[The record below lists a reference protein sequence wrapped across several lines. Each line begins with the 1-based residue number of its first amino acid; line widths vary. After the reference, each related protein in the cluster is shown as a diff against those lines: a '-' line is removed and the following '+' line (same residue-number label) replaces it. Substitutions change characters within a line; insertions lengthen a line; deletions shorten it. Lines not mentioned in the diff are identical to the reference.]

1 MDVFQQPKAK
11 PLMKLRSTS
20 SSRRAASVAA
30 SRARWAATSVLL
42 ALASAAQAQGV
53 DAPTLQALDAQ
64 IAKVSPQLV
73 AWRRDI
79 HAHPELSGQEVR
91 TAALVAEH
99 LRRLGL
105 SVQTGVGGTGVVA
118 TLQGAHPGKLVAL
131 RADMD
136 ALPVPEGT
144 GLPFASQVKA
154 QYQGKEVPVM
164 HACGHDGHTA
174 ILMGVAQA
182 LVGMKDQIHGSV
194 RFIFQPAEE
203 GAPGEPDAKGVSP
216 SFGAKAMIEQGVLK
230 DVQAIYGLH
239 LTANIPLGVAGYRS
253 GPLMASADDI
263 HIDVQGRGAHGSAPW
278 AGVDPIVAA
287 SQVVLGL
294 QTVVS
299 RQLNIS
305 KEPAVIT
312 IGQIQGGTRY
322 NIIPDNVE
330 MMGTLRTFDED
341 MRQDALKR
349 ITTTAESIAAAS
361 GAKAKVRFGPVAYP
375 VTTNPVALTEASLPA
390 LKLAMGGKATVIPKV
405 SGSEDFSEFQKV
417 VPGFFYFLGAPPK
430 GKDFTKAPPNH
441 SPQFDI
447 DEDQLPVGARS
458 LAALAVDFL
467 QRSH

>member
-1 MDVFQQPKAK
+1 MRNSLTVLSLAAG
-11 PLMKLRSTS
+11 LAA
-20 SSRRAASVAA
+20 AASG
-30 SRARWAATSVLL
+30 
-42 ALASAAQAQGV
+42 AQA
-53 DAPTLQALDAQ
+53 QALDAAGLQ
-64 IAKVSPQLV
+64 AIDAAVSAIAPKMVQ
-73 AWRRDI
+73 WRRDI

-91 TAALVAEH
+91 TAQLVAEH

-105 SVQTGVGGTGVVA
+105 EVQTGVGGTGVVG
-118 TLQGAHPGKLVAL
+118 TLRGGLPGKVVAL

-136 ALPVPEGT
+136 ALPMPEKT
-144 GLPFASQVKA
+144 GLPFASQAKA
-154 QYQGKEVPVM
+154 SYQGKEVPVA
-164 HACGHDGHTA
+164 HSCGHDAHVA
-174 ILMGVAQA
+174 MLMGAAEALAGLRAQ
-182 LVGMKDQIHGSV
+182 LPGTVK
-194 RFIFQPAEE
+194 FIFQPAEE
-203 GAPGEPDAKGVSP
+203 GAPVEADEHGKVP
-216 SFGAKAMIEQGVLK
+216 SFGAKAMVEAGVLK

-239 LTANIPLGVAGYRS
+239 ITANLPSGMAGYRS
-253 GPLMASADDI
+253 GPLMAGSDNITI
-263 HIDVQGRGAHGSAPW
+263 HVEGKGGHGSSPW
-278 AGVDPIVAA
+278 SAIDPVVAA

-312 IGQIQGGTRY
+312 IGSIQGGTRY

-330 MMGTLRTFDED
+330 MQGTLRTFDED

-349 ITTTAESIAAAS
+349 IATTAESIAASS

-375 VTTNPVALTEASLPA
+375 VTTNPAALTEASLPA
-390 LKLAMGGKATVIPKV
+390 LKLAMGGKAMVIPKV

-430 GKDFTKAPPNH
+430 GVDFAKAPPNH

-447 DEDQLPVGARS
+447 DEDQLPTGARS

-467 QRSH
+467 RRQ

>member
-1 MDVFQQPKAK
+1 
-11 PLMKLRSTS
+11 MKLRPPTPF
-20 SSRRAASVAA
+20 RLVASVAA
-30 SRARWAATSVLL
+30 SHVRWAAAGLL
-42 ALASAAQAQGV
+42 WGLVSGVQAQGV
-53 DAPTLQALDAQ
+53 DAATLQTLDAQ
-64 IAKVSPQLV
+64 IAKVAPQLV
-73 AWRRDI
+73 VWRRDI

-91 TAALVAEH
+91 TAALVADH

-144 GLPFASQVKA
+144 GLPFASKVKTN
-154 QYQGKEVPVM
+154 YLGKEVPVM

-203 GAPGEPDAKGVSP
+203 GAPNEPDAHGVAP

-299 RQLNIS
+299 RQLNLS
-305 KEPAVIT
+305 TEPAVVT
-312 IGQIQGGTRY
+312 IGAINGGTRF
-322 NIIPDNVE
+322 NIIPDKVE
-330 MMGTLRTFDED
+330 MLGTLRTFDEG
-341 MRQDALKR
+341 MRADAQKR
-349 ITTTAESIAAAS
+349 IRTTAEMIAQSS
-361 GAKAKVRFGPVAYP
+361 GAKAEVRFGPVSYP
-375 VTTNPVALTEASLPA
+375 TTVNSPALTEASVPA
-390 LKLAMGGKATVIPKV
+390 LKQAMNGQAVVVPKV
-405 SGSEDFSEFQKV
+405 SASEDFSEFQKV
-417 VPGFFYFLGAPPK
+417 VPGFFYFLGATPK
-430 GKDFTKAPPNH
+430 GLQSASAPSNH
-441 SPQFDI
+441 SPRFDFN
-447 DEDQLPVGARS
+447 EDALPMGVRS
-458 LAALAVDFL
+458 LSVLALDFL
-467 QRSH
+467 NRS